1 MSVVIGWDIGGAHLK
16 AARVKHGRVEA
27 VVQAAT
33 PLWLGLDSLEAA
45 FDALSARARPRR
57 PSRDHHDWANSAT
70 PFLREER
77 ASPVWLRSRP
87 VISLLQLQASTPAAA
102 GFVELG
108 EAASHA
114 VDIASANW
122 HASAALLALKL
133 PDALFID
140 IGSTTTDIIPIVAS
154 QVAAVGYTDAERL
167 AAGELIYTG
176 MTRSFVMSLAS
187 RAPFRGAW
195 TPLMNE
201 YFASS
206 ADVHRILGD
215 LPDGADKMA
224 TADGRE
230 KTVEASRA
238 RLARMIGR
246 EADEGSD
253 LEWTGLAAWF
263 AEAQMRQ
270 ITDAASLRL
279 SRNDVVACGAGGCGG
294 RRGRPRGRSG
304 APSATALSRIF
315 FAHRG
320 PRGSLALRACGR
332 GRVAGKRFRR
342 VRSRCRSIKGGVR
355 RQSTMRLTSVV
366 LFMSAGVHL
375 ASAAEVA
382 AGSAAAN
389 DYPTSARA
397 EYVFACMKTN
407 GDTREA
413 LDQCSCSID
422 VIASL
427 LPYDAY
433 VTAATVAS
441 MNQEAGQIGSMF
453 RGARSRATP
462 RPIATRAGGRRS
474 ALFLTAL
481 SRGVSATPS
490 AQRRAGVKRPGS
502 LEVNL
507 TSAN

>member
-1 MSVVIGWDIGGAHLK
+1 MVSVVIGWDIGGAHLK

-33 PLWLGLDSLEAA
+33 PLWLGLDSLHAA
-45 FDALSARARPRR
+45 FDVLSAQLGHADRHVITMTGELCDAF
-57 PSRDHHDWANSAT
+57 PSRREGVAGLAAIAANHLS
-70 PFLREER
+70 
-77 ASPVWLRSRP
+77 
-87 VISLLQLQASTPAAA
+87 PAAPSLYAGRA

-108 EAASHA
+108 EAASLA

-140 IGSTTTDIIPIVAS
+140 IGSTTTDIIPIVGG

-215 LPDGADKMA
+215 LPDGADKMS

-253 LEWTGLAAWF
+253 LEWTELASWF
-263 AEAQMRQ
+263 AEAQIHQ

-279 SRNDVVACGAGGCGG
+279 SRNDVAAA
-294 RRGRPRGRSG
+294 
-304 APSATALSRIF
+304 AP
-315 FAHRG
+315 
-320 PRGSLALRACGR
+320 
-332 GRVAGKRFRR
+332 V
-342 VRSRCRSIKGGVR
+342 
-355 RQSTMRLTSVV
+355 
-366 LFMSAGVHL
+366 
-375 ASAAEVA
+375 VA
-382 AGSAAAN
+382 AGVGERLAAEAARRLRRPRLGFSSLISAPAEASHCAPAVAVALLGAN
-389 DYPTSARA
+389 
-397 EYVFACMKTN
+397 
-407 GDTREA
+407 REA
-413 LDQCSCSID
+413 LPSS
-422 VIASL
+422 AESL
-427 LPYDAY
+427 
-433 VTAATVAS
+433 
-441 MNQEAGQIGSMF
+441 
-453 RGARSRATP
+453 
-462 RPIATRAGGRRS
+462 
-474 ALFLTAL
+474 
-481 SRGVSATPS
+481 
-490 AQRRAGVKRPGS
+490 
-502 LEVNL
+502 
-507 TSAN
+507 

>member
-1 MSVVIGWDIGGAHLK
+1 MVSVVIGWDIGGAHLK

-33 PLWLGLDSLEAA
+33 PLWLGLDSLHAA
-45 FDALSARARPRR
+45 FDVLSAQLGHADRHVITMTGELCDAF
-57 PSRDHHDWANSAT
+57 PSRREGVAGLAAIAANHLS
-70 PFLREER
+70 
-77 ASPVWLRSRP
+77 
-87 VISLLQLQASTPAAA
+87 PAAPSLYAGRA

-140 IGSTTTDIIPIVAS
+140 IGSTTTDIIPIVGG

-215 LPDGADKMA
+215 LPDGADKMS

-263 AEAQMRQ
+263 AETQIRQ

-279 SRNDVVACGAGGCGG
+279 SHNDIAAA
-294 RRGRPRGRSG
+294 
-304 APSATALSRIF
+304 AP
-315 FAHRG
+315 
-320 PRGSLALRACGR
+320 
-332 GRVAGKRFRR
+332 V
-342 VRSRCRSIKGGVR
+342 
-355 RQSTMRLTSVV
+355 
-366 LFMSAGVHL
+366 
-375 ASAAEVA
+375 VA
-382 AGSAAAN
+382 AGVGEGLAAEAARRLRRPCLGFSSLISAPAEASHCAPAVAVALLGAN
-389 DYPTSARA
+389 
-397 EYVFACMKTN
+397 
-407 GDTREA
+407 REA
-413 LDQCSCSID
+413 LPSS
-422 VIASL
+422 AESL
-427 LPYDAY
+427 
-433 VTAATVAS
+433 
-441 MNQEAGQIGSMF
+441 
-453 RGARSRATP
+453 
-462 RPIATRAGGRRS
+462 
-474 ALFLTAL
+474 
-481 SRGVSATPS
+481 
-490 AQRRAGVKRPGS
+490 
-502 LEVNL
+502 
-507 TSAN
+507 

>member
-1 MSVVIGWDIGGAHLK
+1 MVSVVIGWDIGGAHLK

-33 PLWLGLDSLEAA
+33 PLWLGLDSLDAA
-45 FDALSARARPRR
+45 FDALSAQLGRADRHVITMTGELCDAF
-57 PSRDHHDWANSAT
+57 PSRREGVAGLAAIAANHLS
-70 PFLREER
+70 
-77 ASPVWLRSRP
+77 
-87 VISLLQLQASTPAAA
+87 PAAPSLYAGRA

-140 IGSTTTDIIPIVAS
+140 IGSTTTDIIPIVGG

-215 LPDGADKMA
+215 LPDGADKMS

-263 AEAQMRQ
+263 AETQIRQ

-279 SRNDVVACGAGGCGG
+279 SRNDVAAA
-294 RRGRPRGRSG
+294 
-304 APSATALSRIF
+304 AP
-315 FAHRG
+315 
-320 PRGSLALRACGR
+320 
-332 GRVAGKRFRR
+332 V
-342 VRSRCRSIKGGVR
+342 
-355 RQSTMRLTSVV
+355 
-366 LFMSAGVHL
+366 
-375 ASAAEVA
+375 VA
-382 AGSAAAN
+382 AGVGERLAAEAARRLRRPCLGFSSLISAPAEASHCAPAVAVALLGAN
-389 DYPTSARA
+389 
-397 EYVFACMKTN
+397 
-407 GDTREA
+407 REA
-413 LDQCSCSID
+413 LPSS
-422 VIASL
+422 AESL
-427 LPYDAY
+427 
-433 VTAATVAS
+433 
-441 MNQEAGQIGSMF
+441 
-453 RGARSRATP
+453 
-462 RPIATRAGGRRS
+462 
-474 ALFLTAL
+474 
-481 SRGVSATPS
+481 
-490 AQRRAGVKRPGS
+490 
-502 LEVNL
+502 
-507 TSAN
+507 

>member
-1 MSVVIGWDIGGAHLK
+1 MVSVVIGWDIGGAHLK

-33 PLWLGLDSLEAA
+33 PLWLGLDSLHAA
-45 FDALSARARPRR
+45 FDVLSAQLGHADRHVITMTGELCDAF
-57 PSRDHHDWANSAT
+57 PSRREGVAGLAAIAANHLS
-70 PFLREER
+70 
-77 ASPVWLRSRP
+77 
-87 VISLLQLQASTPAAA
+87 PAAPSLYAGRA

-140 IGSTTTDIIPIVAS
+140 IGSTTTDIIPIVGG

-215 LPDGADKMA
+215 LPDGADKMS

-263 AEAQMRQ
+263 AETQIRQ
-270 ITDAASLRL
+270 ITDATFLRL
-279 SRNDVVACGAGGCGG
+279 SRNDVAAA
-294 RRGRPRGRSG
+294 
-304 APSATALSRIF
+304 AP
-315 FAHRG
+315 
-320 PRGSLALRACGR
+320 
-332 GRVAGKRFRR
+332 V
-342 VRSRCRSIKGGVR
+342 
-355 RQSTMRLTSVV
+355 
-366 LFMSAGVHL
+366 
-375 ASAAEVA
+375 VA
-382 AGSAAAN
+382 AGVGEGLAAEAARRLRRPCLGFSSLISAPAEASHCAPAVAVALLGAN
-389 DYPTSARA
+389 
-397 EYVFACMKTN
+397 
-407 GDTREA
+407 REA
-413 LDQCSCSID
+413 LPSS
-422 VIASL
+422 AESL
-427 LPYDAY
+427 
-433 VTAATVAS
+433 
-441 MNQEAGQIGSMF
+441 
-453 RGARSRATP
+453 
-462 RPIATRAGGRRS
+462 
-474 ALFLTAL
+474 
-481 SRGVSATPS
+481 
-490 AQRRAGVKRPGS
+490 
-502 LEVNL
+502 
-507 TSAN
+507 

>member
-1 MSVVIGWDIGGAHLK
+1 MVSVVIGWDIGGAHLK
-16 AARVKHGRVEA
+16 AARVRHGRVEA

-33 PLWLGLDSLEAA
+33 PLWLGLDSLHAA
-45 FDALSARARPRR
+45 FDVLSAQLGHADRHVITMTGELCDAF
-57 PSRDHHDWANSAT
+57 PSRREGVAGLAAIAANHLS
-70 PFLREER
+70 
-77 ASPVWLRSRP
+77 
-87 VISLLQLQASTPAAA
+87 PAAPSLYAGRA

-140 IGSTTTDIIPIVAS
+140 IGSTTTDIIPIVGG

-215 LPDGADKMA
+215 LPDGADKMS

-263 AEAQMRQ
+263 AETQIRQ
-270 ITDAASLRL
+270 ITDATFLRL
-279 SRNDVVACGAGGCGG
+279 SRNDVAAA
-294 RRGRPRGRSG
+294 
-304 APSATALSRIF
+304 AP
-315 FAHRG
+315 
-320 PRGSLALRACGR
+320 
-332 GRVAGKRFRR
+332 V
-342 VRSRCRSIKGGVR
+342 
-355 RQSTMRLTSVV
+355 
-366 LFMSAGVHL
+366 
-375 ASAAEVA
+375 VA
-382 AGSAAAN
+382 AGVGERLAAEAARRLRRPCLGFSSLISAPAEASHCAPAVAVALLGAN
-389 DYPTSARA
+389 
-397 EYVFACMKTN
+397 
-407 GDTREA
+407 REA
-413 LDQCSCSID
+413 LPSS
-422 VIASL
+422 AESL
-427 LPYDAY
+427 
-433 VTAATVAS
+433 
-441 MNQEAGQIGSMF
+441 
-453 RGARSRATP
+453 
-462 RPIATRAGGRRS
+462 
-474 ALFLTAL
+474 
-481 SRGVSATPS
+481 
-490 AQRRAGVKRPGS
+490 
-502 LEVNL
+502 
-507 TSAN
+507 